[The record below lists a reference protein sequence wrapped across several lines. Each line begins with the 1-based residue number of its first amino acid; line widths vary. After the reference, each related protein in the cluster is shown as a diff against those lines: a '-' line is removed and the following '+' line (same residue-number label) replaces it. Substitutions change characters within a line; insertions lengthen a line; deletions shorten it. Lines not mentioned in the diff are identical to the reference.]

1 MSDTAYRVRFEE
13 PHRLADG
20 ERTVEVVSYDDFGS
34 MYELELADGTTRS
47 VGKQLVDEVET
58 LE

>member
-1 MSDTAYRVRFEE
+1 MADTAYRVRFEK

-20 ERTVEVVSYDDFGS
+20 EQTVEVISYDDFGS

-47 VGKQLVDEVET
+47 VGKQLVSEVEE